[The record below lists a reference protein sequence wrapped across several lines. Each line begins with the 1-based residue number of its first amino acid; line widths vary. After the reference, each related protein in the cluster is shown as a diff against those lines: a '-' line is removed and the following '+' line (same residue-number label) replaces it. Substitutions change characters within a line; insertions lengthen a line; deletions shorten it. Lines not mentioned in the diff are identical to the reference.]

1 MNAPSYETRRKE
13 RLAAIQKQ
21 RQELEQME
29 LRFKSKHQT
38 WLRYVAR
45 LRFHTSTSAP
55 THCLCVHLLVGW
67 ASSAVAFRSVLC
79 V

>member
-45 LRFHTSTSAP
+45 VPFIPSTSAP
-55 THCLCVHLLVGW
+55 HAALCSPAVGW
-67 ASSAVAFRSVLC
+67 ASPAVATWLVLC

>member
-45 LRFHTSTSAP
+45 LALSYVHER